1 MKGNNKMKDRICN
14 RCIMTEKADP
24 EIIFDSQGNCN
35 YCNEALA
42 SMDRVYFPNEKGK
55 EMLNKLVEDL
65 KKKNYDKGYDCLMGI
80 SGGLDSCYLA
90 YLGAVKW
97 GLRIAA
103 IHIDDGFDTEIC
115 KNNIERLCEKS
126 NIDIKYIKPDE
137 KQYYRLCKAYIKAG
151 VPNLAVPQDNVLF
164 SCIYNYAQEEGIS
177 DFLSGSNYALECIL
191 QKGNT
196 IEAYDLVNI
205 RDINRRF
212 GTDEIDK
219 LPVLSKWSKNY
230 IKLSGKVVT
239 WTPLN
244 YIDYNRERAL
254 KELKEFC
261 GFEYYGSKH
270 LENYYTGF
278 LQLYWLPQKFDV
290 DKRTSHLSS
299 MIISGQMTRDDALKE
314 IKKASSTEEWLD
326 KAVKMVKEKLS
337 ISDEEFADIMNAAP
351 HQHNEFKT
359 DKLFDLLIKVK
370 RMVVK

>member
-1 MKGNNKMKDRICN
+1 
-14 RCIMTEKADP
+14 MTEKADP
-24 EIIFDSQGNCN
+24 EIVFDSQGNCN

-42 SMDRVYFPNEKGK
+42 TKDSVYFPNEKGE

-65 KKKNYDKGYDCLMGI
+65 KKKNKDKKYDCLMGI

-90 YLGAVKW
+90 YLGTVKW

-115 KNNIERLCEKS
+115 INNIKCLCEKC
-126 NIDIKYIKPDE
+126 NIDIKCIKPDE
-137 KQYYRLCKAYIKAG
+137 KQYYQLCKAYMKAG

-164 SCIYNYAQEEGIS
+164 SCIYDYAQKEGIS
-177 DFLSGSNYALECIL
+177 DFLSGSNYALESIL

-212 GTDEIDK
+212 GTDKIDK
-219 LPVLSKWSKNY
+219 LPMLSKWTKNY
-230 IKLSGKVVT
+230 IKFGGKVVT
-239 WTPLN
+239 WAPLN

-254 KELKEFC
+254 QELNKFC

-278 LQLYWLPQKFDV
+278 LQLYWLPKKFGV

-299 MIISGQMTRDDALKE
+299 MIISGQMTREEAMEELKK
-314 IKKASSTEEWLD
+314 ISNTEQWLD
-326 KAVKMVKEKLS
+326 KAVRVVKEKLL
-337 ISDEEFADIMNAAP
+337 ITDEEFIDIMNAAP
-351 HQHNEFKT
+351 HQHDEYKT
-359 DKLFDLLIKVK
+359 DKLFDLLIKIK
-370 RMVVK
+370 SIITK